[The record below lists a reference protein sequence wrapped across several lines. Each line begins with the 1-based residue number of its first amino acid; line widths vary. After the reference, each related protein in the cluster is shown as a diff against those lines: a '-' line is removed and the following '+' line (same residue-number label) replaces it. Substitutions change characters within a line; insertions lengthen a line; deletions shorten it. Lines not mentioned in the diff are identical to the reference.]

1 MAQKDYFSAFLGN
14 DDFSKF
20 FEAYQTLPVDIQGL
34 LETQRK
40 NLQSL
45 SEAQQLLMNNIQA
58 IAQRQSEIISQT
70 MQEQSSITQALMRE
84 GTPEE
89 KISQNAELLQKSYKK
104 IMANATE
111 ISEMVKKSNDETSK
125 LLNKRMT
132 ASMDEI
138 KTALEDT
145 QKKAA

>member
-14 DDFSKF
+14 NDFSKF
-20 FEAYQTLPVDIQGL
+20 FETCQALPIDMQSL

-45 SEAQQLLMNNIQA
+45 SEAQHLVMNNIQA
-58 IAQRQSEIISQT
+58 IAQRQAEILSQM
-70 MQEQSSITQALMRE
+70 MQEQSSITQELMRE

-89 KISQNAELLQKSYKK
+89 KMSKNAEMFKKSYEQVL
-104 IMANATE
+104 ANASE
-111 ISEMVKKSNDETSK
+111 ISEMVKKSNNETSA

-132 ASMDEI
+132 ASMNEI
-138 KTALEDT
+138 KSAIEDA